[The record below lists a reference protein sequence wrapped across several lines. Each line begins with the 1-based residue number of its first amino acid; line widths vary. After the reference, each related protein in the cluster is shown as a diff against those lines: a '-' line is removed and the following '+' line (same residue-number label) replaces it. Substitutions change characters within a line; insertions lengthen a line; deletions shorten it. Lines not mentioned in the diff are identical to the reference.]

1 MFVSKCGEYHP
12 GSSVFVIDITSQIDF
27 EMYSHI
33 HVHIMNDYF
42 NLEYLKFPMSL
53 YIITLRFDFVMYSL
67 IQLINDFVLL
77 FNHSTAENH
86 INVSNKESFFEYHE
100 VIKYGWP

>member
-1 MFVSKCGEYHP
+1 M
-12 GSSVFVIDITSQIDF
+12 IDVTSQIDF

-33 HVHIMNDYF
+33 HVLIMNDYF

-53 YIITLRFDFVMYSL
+53 YIITLRVDFVMYSL

-100 VIKYGWP
+100 VIKYSRP